1 MKSFKQY
8 ITEDD
13 IMGGYDYNSTS
24 RISRRRKGSLIP
36 NLNALVAKIGKVYAP
51 TETTQTLKLDDD
63 HHIHIDH
70 DKELGRM
77 SVRLMSSKPGHE
89 KSPLMTYHASH
100 APQET
105 ISTPD
110 GKKVEMYSGTP
121 QKAKTDV
128 RRGVVKVPKNFFH
141 AIVNATGVGI
151 MSGGSQTKGGV
162 NMWRKAVR
170 HGHETGHSV
179 ESIHEIGPRFASSYQ
194 MIGRITPRNFQDA
207 YNLDVST
214 RKKGNTSSV
223 PRMFNHIDPENP
235 KHRPGVT
242 RVFTRLVVLPKKES
256 IQ

>member
-13 IMGGYDYNSTS
+13 IMGGYNYNSTS

-36 NLNALVAKIGKVYAP
+36 NLNTLVAKIGKVYAP

-77 SVRLMSSKPGHE
+77 AVRLMSSKSGHE

-100 APQET
+100 DLQDT

-110 GKKVEMYSGTP
+110 GKKVEMFSGNP
-121 QKAKTDV
+121 QKARTDV
-128 RRGVVKVPKNFFH
+128 RRGIGRVPKNFIH

-151 MSGGSQTKGGV
+151 MSGGTQLKGGV
-162 NMWRKAVR
+162 NLWRKAVR
-170 HGHETGHSV
+170 YGHETGHSV
-179 ESIHEIGPRFASSYQ
+179 ESIHQIGPRDNSSYQ

-223 PRMFNHIDPENP
+223 PNMFIDIDPENP

-242 RVFTRLVVLPKKES
+242 RAFTRLVVLPKKES